1 MKRKK
6 ARIGEAVCVDAL
18 PIQKHGKPPLLGEK
32 LNKHLQQVINKLRS
46 QVTAIGTSVV
56 IGVGKRILLKHK
68 KPTVEL
74 GKEWAKSVLQ

>member
-1 MKRKK
+1 MSMLYQFKSMGTSPSR
-6 ARIGEAVCVDAL
+6 R
-18 PIQKHGKPPLLGEK
+18 K
-32 LNKHLQQVINKLRS
+32 LNKHLQQVINKMRS